1 MKIIITE
8 SQLKRIIENYN
19 ELDEIDLTGTY
30 LDPELNKYDYSSNQK
45 SIAPKAGGK
54 IFSGNS
60 LSGEITFKVD
70 NQNQVFGSGVNYGI
84 HISPSLIDSLQIPP
98 GLNNKEWLN
107 HKQSIKKYLRTENVG
122 KIMCLYQGTLN
133 RIHFTQGISE
143 VIRGLGLGYH
153 IFKEFIKF
161 LGWGT
166 SAKGS
171 TDAALN
177 IWRKLLNDPDFYG
190 VVTKSEND
198 KSNSLLVIY
207 KNFDF
212 KEFKPD
218 DIVINFLKFR
228 KKQDN
233 DFKFNKESVIIDDK
247 LLNNYPR
254 LKNVQDELS
263 FGQLGNTYFDD
274 NEKRMMDK
282 KNKEEKL
289 KKFLDNLSFIIYG
302 INNLCNQETD
312 IDFEYK
318 NWYNKRIEKIKNEI
332 SNKDISFI
340 RLKPKTYFLELEYKL
355 ECNKSK
361 EDFPNVVEL
370 NNKMAELMKIILNEY
385 NS

>member
-8 SQLKRIIENYN
+8 SQLKRIIEDYN

-30 LDPELNKYDYSSNQK
+30 LDSKLNKYDYSSNQK
-45 SIAPKAGGK
+45 SIAPNTGK
-54 IFSGNS
+54 IFDSDS

-84 HISPSLIDSLQIPP
+84 YISPSLIDGLQIHPD
-98 GLNNKEWLN
+98 
-107 HKQSIKKYLRTENVG
+107 HKQRIKKYLRTENVG
-122 KIMCLYQGTLN
+122 KIMCQYQGTLN

-143 VIRGLGLGYH
+143 VIRGLGLGYN

-198 KSNSLLVIY
+198 DSNSLLVIY

-233 DFKFNKESVIIDDK
+233 DFKFNKESVIIDDE
-247 LLNNYPR
+247 LLNDYPK

-263 FGQLGNTYFDD
+263 FGQLGKTYFDD
-274 NEKRMMDK
+274 YEKRMMDE
-282 KNKEEKL
+282 KNKQEKL
-289 KKFLDNLSFIIYG
+289 KDFLFRLENTIHR
-302 INNLCNQETD
+302 INNHCNQETD
-312 IDFEYK
+312 IDIEYK
-318 NWYNKRIEKIKNEI
+318 NWYNDKIEKIKNEI

-340 RLKPKTYFLELEYKL
+340 RLKPKTYFEELKYEF

-361 EDFPNVVEL
+361 EDFPNVVEAY
-370 NNKMAELMKIILNEY
+370 NKMTELMKIILNKY

>member
-8 SQLKRIIENYN
+8 SQLKRIIEDYN

-45 SIAPKAGGK
+45 SIAPNTGK
-54 IFSGNS
+54 IFDSDS

-84 HISPSLIDSLQIPP
+84 YISPSLIDGLQIHPD
-98 GLNNKEWLN
+98 
-107 HKQSIKKYLRTENVG
+107 HKQRIKKYLRTENVG
-122 KIMCLYQGTLN
+122 KIMCQNQGTLN
-133 RIHFTQGISE
+133 RIHFPQGISE
-143 VIRGLGLGYH
+143 VIRGLGLGYN

-198 KSNSLLVIY
+198 DSNSLLVIY

-233 DFKFNKESVIIDDK
+233 DFKFNKESVIIDDE
-247 LLNNYPR
+247 LLNDYPK

-263 FGQLGNTYFDD
+263 FGQLGKTYFDD
-274 NEKRMMDK
+274 EKRMMDK

-289 KKFLDNLSFIIYG
+289 KKFLDNIIEIRRMMKIY
-302 INNLCNQETD
+302 CNIKSD
-312 IDFEYK
+312 ISDD
-318 NWYNKRIEKIKNEI
+318 RKNEYLKHI
-332 SNKDISFI
+332 SEFKNIISKESELKNIISKEII
-340 RLKPKTYFLELEYKL
+340 RELETKL
-355 ECNKSK
+355 YCSIDKTNY
-361 EDFPNVVEL
+361 PNFVEL
-370 NNKMAELMKIILNEY
+370 EDEMFKLIKIIE
-385 NS
+385 

>member
-1 MKIIITE
+1 
-8 SQLKRIIENYN
+8 
-19 ELDEIDLTGTY
+19 
-30 LDPELNKYDYSSNQK
+30 
-45 SIAPKAGGK
+45 
-54 IFSGNS
+54 
-60 LSGEITFKVD
+60 
-70 NQNQVFGSGVNYGI
+70 
-84 HISPSLIDSLQIPP
+84 
-98 GLNNKEWLN
+98 
-107 HKQSIKKYLRTENVG
+107 
-122 KIMCLYQGTLN
+122 
-133 RIHFTQGISE
+133 
-143 VIRGLGLGYH
+143 
-153 IFKEFIKF
+153 

-198 KSNSLLVIY
+198 DSNSLLVIY

-233 DFKFNKESVIIDDK
+233 DFKFNKESVIIDDE
-247 LLNNYPR
+247 LLNDYPK

-263 FGQLGNTYFDD
+263 FGQLGNTYFD
-274 NEKRMMDK
+274 RIMDE
-282 KNKEEKL
+282 KNKQEKL
-289 KKFLDNLSFIIYG
+289 KDFLDDFNHIIFFI
-302 INNLCNQETD
+302 NRNCTNETD
-312 IDFEYK
+312 IDSEH
-318 NWYNKRIEKIKNEI
+318 WYFDKIEKIKNEI

-340 RLKPKTYFLELEYKL
+340 RLKPKTYFEELKYKFK
-355 ECNKSK
+355 CNKSK

-370 NNKMAELMKIILNEY
+370 NNKMAELIEIILNKY

>member
-1 MKIIITE
+1 MKLIITE

-54 IFSGNS
+54 IFSGDS
-60 LSGEITFKVD
+60 LSGEIEFKED
-70 NQNQVFGSGVNYGI
+70 NQNQVFGGGVNYGI
-84 HISPSLIDSLQIPP
+84 YISPSLIDGLQIHAD
-98 GLNNKEWLN
+98 
-107 HKQSIKKYLRTENVG
+107 HKQRIKKYLRTDKVG
-122 KIMCLYQGTLN
+122 RITCQYQGTLN

-207 KNFDF
+207 ENFDF

-228 KKQDN
+228 KEQDN

-247 LLNNYPR
+247 LLNDYPR

-274 NEKRMMDK
+274 YEKRMIDE
-282 KNKEEKL
+282 KNKQEEL
-289 KKFLDNLSFIIYG
+289 KNFLSKLSFIING
-302 INNLCNQETD
+302 INNHCNQETD

-318 NWYNKRIEKIKNEI
+318 NWYNEKIEKIKNEI

-361 EDFPNVVEL
+361 EDFPNIVEV
-370 NNKMAELMKIILNEY
+370 KDEMTKLMEIILNNY